1 MKSIFSDCDII
12 STYSRA
18 QAISDGV
25 LVDITTNYPNEARL
39 FKFPVAFTQAVFGL
53 VEAVAK
59 DNHDH
64 QATVIW
70 DILFMSINFKS
81 RILSESE
88 HLFLVSIGGRDI
100 TLKVICSGGD
110 NGEPVLT
117 FLTKFED

>member
-1 MKSIFSDCDII
+1 MNSIFSESDII
-12 STYSRA
+12 STYTRKE
-18 QAISDGV
+18 AIEDGV
-25 LVDITTNYPNEARL
+25 LVDITTNYQNEARL

-53 VEAVAK
+53 VKAVAK

-70 DILFMSINFKS
+70 DILFMSINCKS

-100 TLKVICSGGD
+100 TLKAICSGGD

-117 FLTKFED
+117 FLTELED